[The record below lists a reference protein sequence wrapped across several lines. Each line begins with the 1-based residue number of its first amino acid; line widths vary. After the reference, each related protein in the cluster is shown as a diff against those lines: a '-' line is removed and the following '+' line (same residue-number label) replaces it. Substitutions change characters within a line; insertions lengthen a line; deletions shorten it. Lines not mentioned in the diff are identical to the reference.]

1 VVVHGLSGTPE
12 TMRPIVDALTEADFY
27 VNAPLL
33 PGHGTRYQDL
43 SRVKWQEWWKT
54 VLDAYHDVK
63 EKSDRVS
70 CVGLSLGSLLA
81 LQLAIEMR
89 LDLQAVVVMGT
100 PLVLPSLL
108 EHLAHPLVKYTPARW
123 LYRYSKKDWKKSVAD
138 EEGRLFYQKHSYD
151 KLSVHA
157 VMELF
162 RLKKRVRLRLGEIT
176 APVLAIHG
184 QGDLVAPLK
193 NLDIMERSI
202 GSNMFEEMVFGASRH
217 VVTLDHDRNRV
228 AEATVAFLSKFS

>member
-1 VVVHGLSGTPE
+1 MLHGLSGTPE
-12 TMRPIVDALTEADFY
+12 TMRPVVDSLREANFY

-33 PGHGTRYQDL
+33 PGHGTKYQDL
-43 SRVKWQEWWKT
+43 SQVKWQDWWKK
-54 VLDAYHDVK
+54 VLEAYYDVK
-63 EKSDRVS
+63 EKSERVS

-81 LQLAIEMR
+81 LQLAIEMK
-89 LDLQAVVVMGT
+89 LDLQAAVVMGT
-100 PLVLPSLL
+100 PLVLPPLL
-108 EHLAHPLVKYTPARW
+108 EHLAHPLVKYSPVRW
-123 LYRYSKKDWKKSVAD
+123 LYRYSDKDWKKSVAD
-138 EEGRLFYQKHSYD
+138 EEGRDFYQKHSYE

-162 RLKKRVRLRLGEIT
+162 RLKKKIRSRLGEIT

-193 NLDIMERSI
+193 NLDILERSI

-217 VVTLDHDRNRV
+217 VVSLDHDRNRV
-228 AEATVAFLSKFS
+228 AEATVAFLTKFS